1 MSGQLG
7 GPGEVERR
15 QAGARL
21 SGLQVLL
28 HRVRETVVLRT
39 VTQLSTGLVDLEGVA
54 HSYAPHLEVEVRA
67 FVLNMWSTKCSHQD
81 RNHLQKLLLQRSPD
95 QVKGHTA
102 KLMVQINPNSANL
115 VLHSDSL

>member
-28 HRVRETVVLRT
+28 QRVRQAVGLRA

-54 HSYAPHLEVEVRA
+54 HRYAPHLQWRICVQ
-67 FVLNMWSTKCSHQD
+67 CSLTD
-81 RNHLQKLLLQRSPD
+81 RSHLWRLLKLLLQRRPD
-95 QVKGHTA
+95 VE
-102 KLMVQINPNSANL
+102 KLKVILSR
-115 VLHSDSL
+115 